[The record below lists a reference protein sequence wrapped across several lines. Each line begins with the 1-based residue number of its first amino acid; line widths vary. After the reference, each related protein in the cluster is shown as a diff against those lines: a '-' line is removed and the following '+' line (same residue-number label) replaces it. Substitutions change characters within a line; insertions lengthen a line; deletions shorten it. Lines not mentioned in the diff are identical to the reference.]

1 MNIEEDLRSWS
12 RNVLEIPND
21 TLGGLPACPYAK
33 KAWKQNKVKVIET
46 ESMGIESICQARKFD
61 NTYDL
66 VVVSSYTFPSHYA
79 FTDFVDFLNDTF
91 SKDDLHVMGFHPEY
105 GAEDAELDFL
115 YEHDWESSIEEDYA
129 MIFIQSLSQVDDAS
143 QGLEKLGYYSVYP
156 EDEYKS
162 LVLDRRARRQS
173 NGNET

>member
-1 MNIEEDLRSWS
+1 
-12 RNVLEIPND
+12 
-21 TLGGLPACPYAK
+21 
-33 KAWKQNKVKVIET
+33 
-46 ESMGIESICQARKFD
+46 
-61 NTYDL
+61 
-66 VVVSSYTFPSHYA
+66 
-79 FTDFVDFLNDTF
+79 
-91 SKDDLHVMGFHPEY
+91 MGFHPEY

-143 QGLEKLGYYSVYP
+143 QGLEKLGYYNVYP